1 MHVVRT
7 KNYASLPKKLTQAGN
22 KIFKFIF
29 RDSLERGGGTN
40 FATCFFAE
48 VSKGGGP
55 FANQFLVMLSYT
67 TLFAPDQCV
76 VLVEL

>member
-40 FATCFFAE
+40 SAT
-48 VSKGGGP
+48 SKRHIS
-55 FANQFLVMLSYT
+55 AI
-67 TLFAPDQCV
+67 C
-76 VLVEL
+76 